1 MKNICYESTSK
12 CMLACPYCI
21 SSDNGTL
28 IQDNY
33 QEIINF
39 IGSLHP
45 ERIVIGGGEPL
56 LDPLLKEKIQ
66 LIINKYK
73 ENNENPYISL
83 STSGACEISEEMWQF
98 LKERIQCFDISI
110 PSLNSDT
117 YKLMRGK
124 DFLNQA
130 LINTKKAVEHGL
142 NVRISIVMTKQNKS
156 ELPDILMFAER
167 IKVNSVRVG
176 RYFPFRNANAVRD
189 TYELE
194 ETEVLQI
201 IQDINNGKYNNI
213 YTRKIIPPIKTLD
226 MMNGY
231 LNVDF
236 NGELFIPTEY
246 GKQIIGNVNEI
257 NITEL
262 DNSLNEAQQKIF
274 IKAKEIIK

>member
-12 CMLACPYCI
+12 CLLACPYCI

-39 IGSLHP
+39 IGKLRP

-56 LDPLLKEKIQ
+56 LDTLLKEKIQ

-73 ENNENPYISL
+73 ENNEMPYISL
-83 STSGACEISEEMWQF
+83 STSGACKISEEMWDF
-98 LKERIQCFDISI
+98 FKDRIQCFDISI
-110 PSLNSDT
+110 PSLNSNT

-124 DFLNQA
+124 GLLEQA

-142 NVRISIVMTKQNKS
+142 NVRISIVMTKLNKN
-156 ELPDILMFAER
+156 ELQDILMFAEK
-167 IKVNSVRVG
+167 INVNSVRVG
-176 RYFPFRNANAVRD
+176 RYFPFRNANNVRD
-189 TYELE
+189 IYELD
-194 ETEVLQI
+194 ETEVMQI
-201 IQDINNGKYNNI
+201 IQDINNGKYNDI
-213 YTRKIIPPIKTLD
+213 YTKKIIPPIKTLD

-246 GKQIIGNVNEI
+246 GKQIVGNVNEI
-257 NITEL
+257 NIKEL
-262 DNSLNEAQQKIF
+262 DDSLNEVQQKIF